1 MKNLLII
8 FLSFISL
15 VLNAQSG
22 GINENQLFEKNGYAV
37 TYPKTWALSQD
48 IIPGVEFILQSPIE
62 SANDRFSE
70 SLNLT
75 IQDFTPTGQQVNVK
89 MMAEMYEVQLRNMIS
104 EYKQISFNA
113 IKYNEMDA
121 WELVCTGKQ
130 EGFELKWRNL
140 CFVKDNKGYIFTFTA
155 SPDGYERLEETAKN
169 IINSLTFK
177 D

>member
-89 MMAEMYEVQLRNMIS
+89 FWPRCKKLS
-104 EYKQISFNA
+104 
-113 IKYNEMDA
+113 
-121 WELVCTGKQ
+121 LGK
-130 EGFELKWRNL
+130 
-140 CFVKDNKGYIFTFTA
+140 I
-155 SPDGYERLEETAKN
+155 
-169 IINSLTFK
+169 
-177 D
+177 